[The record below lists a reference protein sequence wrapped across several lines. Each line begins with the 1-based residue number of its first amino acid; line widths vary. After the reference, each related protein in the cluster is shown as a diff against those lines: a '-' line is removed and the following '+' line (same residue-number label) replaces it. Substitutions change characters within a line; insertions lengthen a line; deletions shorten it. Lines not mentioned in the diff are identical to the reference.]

1 MTAHNPDAP
10 LSVLQEA
17 LPKAGLFAGK
27 TWRLSPRPFALS
39 ASLYRALEELGE
51 RLWLFQ
57 RACNDLYALSATG
70 RQPSWVAALL
80 DRGKP
85 PALVAFARE
94 KTFRHQLPLVL
105 RPDLILTDDGFI
117 VSELDSIPGGI
128 GLTAWLNETY
138 ANLGFAVVGGA
149 LSMIE
154 HFARLAPE
162 GDILVSK
169 EADTYR
175 PEMEWLA
182 ARTGQRVC
190 DAEGYGLRSDR
201 RASAYRFFELF
212 DLPNIPSVDALQA
225 AMLRGEQSV
234 TPPFKPQLEEKLWFA
249 LFWMRPL
256 RDFWRRTL
264 GDKHFLALQKVIPRT
279 WVLSPEV
286 LPPHAE
292 IPGLGIHAFEELAE
306 FSQKEREL
314 VVKASGFSER
324 AWGARSVVIG
334 SDQPQARWKE
344 AVAGALQSFEN
355 APHLLQRFHKPAL
368 LQHSV
373 YDDASGEV
381 HPFPCKV
388 RLCPYYFV
396 HDGKPLLSGA
406 LATLCPPDKKI
417 LHGMRDAL
425 LLPASTLPADQ
436 TPTDSHMKVSGGER

>member
-1 MTAHNPDAP
+1 MSTSNLTAP
-10 LSVLQEA
+10 LERLRDA
-17 LPKAGLFAGK
+17 FPKAGLFAGK

-39 ASLYRALEELGE
+39 ASLHQSIQELGE

-57 RACNDLYALSATG
+57 RACNDLYALSAAG
-70 RQPSWVAALL
+70 RQPAWVAALL
-80 DRGKP
+80 DQGKP
-85 PALVAFARE
+85 PELVAFARE
-94 KTFRHQLPLVL
+94 KRFRHQLPLVL
-105 RPDLILTDDGFI
+105 RPDLILTEDGF
-117 VSELDSIPGGI
+117 VLSELDSIPGGI
-128 GLTAWLNETY
+128 GLTAWLNQTY
-138 ANLGFAVVGGA
+138 AAFGFEVVGGA

-154 HFARLAPE
+154 HFAQLAPK

-169 EADTYR
+169 EAETYR

-190 DAEGYGLRSDR
+190 NAEGYGARSDR
-201 RASAYRFFELF
+201 RECAYRFFELF
-212 DLPNIPSVDALQA
+212 DLPNIPEIDALQA
-225 AMLRGEQSV
+225 AMLRGEGSV

-256 RDFWRRTL
+256 RDFWRRAL
-264 GDKHFLALQKVIPRT
+264 GDKHYGALQKVIPRT

-292 IPGLGIHAFEELAE
+292 IPGLGIHSFDELAD

-314 VVKASGFSER
+314 VIKASGFSER

-344 AVAGALQSFEN
+344 AVTEALHSFAT

-373 YDDASGEV
+373 YDETTGEV
-381 HPFPCKV
+381 QPFPCKV

-396 HDGKPLLSGA
+396 HDGKPSLSGA

-425 LLPASTLPADQ
+425 LLPACTL
-436 TPTDSHMKVSGGER
+436 SGN